1 MGNGKEKPL
10 SYRKIADRY
19 YSAREALD
27 AHAAEKILMKGE
39 FHVAK
44 WLYMADIE
52 NESRLDY
59 MMRCRKQGI
68 LKADGI
74 RKCEKL
80 LKAKMRES
88 QEKAEKGNRK

>member
-19 YSAREALD
+19 STATEALE
-27 AHAAEKILMKGE
+27 AHKAEKILMRGKY
-39 FHVAK
+39 HVAR
-44 WLYMADIE
+44 WLYMPDIE

-59 MMRCRKQGI
+59 LVRCRKQGI

-74 RKCEKL
+74 RECEKL

-88 QEKAEKGNRK
+88 QEKTEKGNRK

>member
-19 YSAREALD
+19 HSASEALE

-39 FHVAK
+39 WHVAR
-44 WLYMADIE
+44 WLYMEDIE

-59 MMRCRKQGI
+59 LMRCRKQGI
-68 LKADGI
+68 LKVDGI
-74 RKCEKL
+74 RECEKL
-80 LKAKMRES
+80 AKKAKGE
-88 QEKAEKGNRK
+88 